1 MASFR
6 IPDHLNDKG
15 ISILIKTHGNGIDH
29 QRLTGNQLQSK
40 TRLYLKLAHKMVH
53 GQMGRSRQ
61 ILDFC
66 RRFLRYQKAHGSKE
80 KTHLETRAT
89 PFLREQVSKH

>member
-6 IPDHLNDKG
+6 IPDHFNDEG
-15 ISILIKTHGNGIDH
+15 ISVLIKTHGNGIDH
-29 QRLTGNQLQSK
+29 QRLTGDQLQSK
-40 TRLYLKLAHKMVH
+40 TGLDLKLAHQMVH

-66 RRFLRYQKAHGSKE
+66 RRFLRHQEAHGCKE

-89 PFLREQVSKH
+89 PFPREQVSRH